1 VVRLEGGGELVVPDA
16 VDGRVLV
23 ALRPSALTVH
33 TSEPHEVSARNVWPG
48 RVESFAPLA
57 DRIRLTVSG
66 QQSMF
71 VDVTASAVAELTLAP
86 GRPVWLTA
94 KATDVRAYPAPPATP
109 AAGEPASVAG

>member
-1 VVRLEGGGELVVPDA
+1 

-57 DRIRLTVSG
+57 DRIRLTVRG
-66 QQSMF
+66 EQNVL
-71 VDVTASAVAELTLAP
+71 VDVTAAAVAELGLRP
-86 GRPVWLTA
+86 GSPVWLAA
-94 KATDVRAYPAPPATP
+94 KATDVSAYPAPTATAP
-109 AAGEPASVAG
+109 VAG